1 MMPPENRALQ
11 AILFHLTFRHSDLAP
26 FGLVEYRGENEG
38 TDAGTG
44 MSHAWRK
51 SALFDRFLGF
61 EVRLEGAGAARY

>member
-1 MMPPENRALQ
+1 MNELIAHNSE
-11 AILFHLTFRHSDLAP
+11 IDIDI
-26 FGLVEYRGENEG
+26 FGLVEYRGEDEG